1 MAAKFR
7 RVDYDWKLRQ
17 MMAEHGMFN
26 TTDLAPHLAE
36 RGIELS
42 SVQVYRLVAQ
52 RPERLNLR
60 VLAALCDIFGCS
72 PAALIEPRV
81 ETVTT
86 KRPKTG
92 TGSGSGSAGGDA
104 RRGRRPARARIVD
117 DGR

>member
-1 MAAKFR
+1 MAAKIR
-7 RVDYDWKLRQ
+7 RVDYDWHLRRV
-17 MMAEHGMFN
+17 MAEHGMFN

-72 PAALIEPRV
+72 PAELIEPTV
-81 ETVTT
+81 EMVTRRRKT
-86 KRPKTG
+86 ATG
-92 TGSGSGSAGGDA
+92 TGTGGGDG

-117 DGR
+117 DDR